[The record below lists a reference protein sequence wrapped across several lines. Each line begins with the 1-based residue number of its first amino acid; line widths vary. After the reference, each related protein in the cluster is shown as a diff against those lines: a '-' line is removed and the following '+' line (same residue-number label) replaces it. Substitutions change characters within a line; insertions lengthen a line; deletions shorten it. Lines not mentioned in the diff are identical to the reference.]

1 MQNANNILN
10 NLFSEALPFVET
22 WLRGVVS
29 DEVRKT
35 LDEERQKAKPERNL
49 TRDEVC
55 ELLKVSK
62 VTLWKKTKQG
72 EINAITI
79 GRRVLYAESEVKRY
93 LEEG

>member
-55 ELLKVSK
+55 NLLHISK
-62 VTLWKKTKQG
+62 VTLWKLTK
-72 EINAITI
+72 EKKISAITI

>member
-1 MQNANNILN
+1 MEEIKNVMGAM
-10 NLFSEALPFVET
+10 LPVFEN
-22 WLRGVVS
+22 WLRNTVR
-29 DEVRKT
+29 DEMERT
-35 LDEERQKAKPERNL
+35 LEAEREKARPERNL

-55 ELLKVSK
+55 NLLHISK
-62 VTLWKKTKQG
+62 PTLWKKTKQG

>member
-10 NLFSEALPFVET
+10 NLFSSALPFVET

-35 LDEERQKAKPERNL
+35 LDEERQKVKPERNL
-49 TRDEVC
+49 TRNEVC
-55 ELLKVSK
+55 ELLHISK
-62 VTLWKKTKQG
+62 PTLWKKTKQG
-72 EINAITI
+72 EISAITI

>member
-10 NLFSEALPFVET
+10 DLFSEALPFVET

-62 VTLWKKTKQG
+62 VTLWKLTK
-72 EINAITI
+72 EKKINAITI
-79 GRRVLYAESEVKRY
+79 GRRVFYIESEIKRF

>member
-10 NLFSEALPFVET
+10 DLFSEALPFVET

-62 VTLWKKTKQG
+62 VTLWKLTK
-72 EINAITI
+72 EKKINAITI

>member
-62 VTLWKKTKQG
+62 VTLWKLTK
-72 EINAITI
+72 EKKINAITI

>member
-1 MQNANNILN
+1 MLNANNILN
-10 NLFSEALPFVET
+10 SLFSEALPFVET

-35 LDEERQKAKPERNL
+35 LNEEQQKAKPERNL

-55 ELLKVSK
+55 ELLHISK
-62 VTLWKKTKQG
+62 PTLWKKTKQG
-72 EINAITI
+72 EISAITI
-79 GRRVLYAESEVKRY
+79 GRRVLYSESEVKRY